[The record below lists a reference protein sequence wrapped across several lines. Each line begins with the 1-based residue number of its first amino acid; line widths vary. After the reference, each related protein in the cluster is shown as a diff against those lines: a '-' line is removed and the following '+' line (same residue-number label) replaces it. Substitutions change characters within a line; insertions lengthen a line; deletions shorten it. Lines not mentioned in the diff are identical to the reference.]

1 MRLQMLV
8 KGVSSDDKSG
18 DVLCCPMSDVSKL
31 PQANNTAGF
40 LLISLSILS
49 GSEVMSEKY

>member
-1 MRLQMLV
+1 MLV
-8 KGVSSDDKSG
+8 KGVSSDDTSE

-40 LLISLSILS
+40 RLISFSILS
-49 GSEVMSEKY
+49 GSEVISETY